1 MCNLGLEELRNQ
13 FNIELSRKDSLES
26 KASYIVGFTSIILP
40 LLLTILLELLK
51 GESFLAVEIKYLLL
65 GILLI
70 DIILIFIT
78 LFKTIKILEITRV
91 SYPRNSS
98 DPNKLN
104 DFLFDNENLE
114 SDLKDSYLVAISS
127 LNINNNKKSQ
137 SLSICFKL
145 IFVSAILIFVMI
157 LGVLL

>member
-1 MCNLGLEELRNQ
+1 M
-13 FNIELSRKDSLES
+13 ELSRKDSLES

-51 GESFLAVEIKYLLL
+51 EESLFSVQIKYCVLA
-65 GILLI
+65 ILII
-70 DIILIFIT
+70 DMILIFIT
-78 LFKTIKILEITRV
+78 LFKTIKILDITFV
-91 SYPRNSS
+91 KYPRNSS

-104 DFLFDNENLE
+104 DFLFHNENLE
-114 SDLKDSYLVAISS
+114 SELKDYYLGAISS

-137 SLSICFKL
+137 SLSVCFKL

>member
-13 FNIELSRKDSLES
+13 FNMELSRKDSLES

-114 SDLKDSYLVAISS
+114 SDLKDSYLGAISS

-137 SLSICFKL
+137 SLSVCFKL

>member
-1 MCNLGLEELRNQ
+1 MFRLGLEELRNQ
-13 FNIELSRKDSLES
+13 FDMELSRKDSLES

-114 SDLKDSYLVAISS
+114 SDLKDSYLGAISS

>member
-13 FNIELSRKDSLES
+13 FNMELSRKDSLES

-78 LFKTIKILEITRV
+78 LFKTIKILEITYV

-104 DFLFDNENLE
+104 NFLFDNENLE
-114 SDLKDSYLVAISS
+114 SDLKDSYLGAISS

-137 SLSICFKL
+137 SLSVCFKL

>member
-1 MCNLGLEELRNQ
+1 MFRLGLEELRNQ
-13 FNIELSRKDSLES
+13 FDMELSRKDSLES

-51 GESFLAVEIKYLLL
+51 EESLFSVQIKYCVLA
-65 GILLI
+65 ILII
-70 DIILIFIT
+70 DMILIFIT
-78 LFKTIKILEITRV
+78 LFKTIKILDITFV
-91 SYPRNSS
+91 KYPRNSS

-104 DFLFDNENLE
+104 DFLFHNENLE
-114 SDLKDSYLVAISS
+114 SELKDYYLGAIST
-127 LNINNNKKSQ
+127 LNMKNNEKAN

-145 IFVSAILIFVMI
+145 IITSSILIFMLI